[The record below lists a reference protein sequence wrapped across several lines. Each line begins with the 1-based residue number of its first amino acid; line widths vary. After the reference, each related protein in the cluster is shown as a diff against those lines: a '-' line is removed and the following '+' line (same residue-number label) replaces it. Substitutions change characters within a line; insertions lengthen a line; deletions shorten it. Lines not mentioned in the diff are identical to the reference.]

1 MGVYGNVAG
10 KAQTHKYVE
19 FGGVA
24 CKTPRAYGNV
34 QLIIR
39 ALWTSYDDVSIKP
52 GPNGEKSLLS
62 DIVVGGIVDFRL
74 YQYPEGSRQAMKW
87 TVRNVYTAED
97 RLRNIPY
104 PDPASQIEPDPI
116 QIQFM
121 LPEYVFVAE
130 SDDIRVGVWDEKSRS
145 WSTAE
150 IDDLQLDKTS
160 RKLEFTTKKLAQMAF
175 LQSRCTDY
183 PYKRW
188 KLRCV
193 ENQKAILDI
202 ETRRGLPLTFEIGEE
217 YLKLLVEPEAEG
229 SPEVFPELRH
239 LKNKEFLPGYL
250 LLELSKCG
258 IHLLPRNEDAEL
270 GGITLK
276 DFNAEERAIGDIS
289 SSLRAFAYRSCRW
302 N

>member
-1 MGVYGNVAG
+1 
-10 KAQTHKYVE
+10 
-19 FGGVA
+19 
-24 CKTPRAYGNV
+24 
-34 QLIIR
+34 
-39 ALWTSYDDVSIKP
+39 
-52 GPNGEKSLLS
+52 
-62 DIVVGGIVDFRL
+62 
-74 YQYPEGSRQAMKW
+74 
-87 TVRNVYTAED
+87 
-97 RLRNIPY
+97 
-104 PDPASQIEPDPI
+104 
-116 QIQFM
+116 M

-130 SDDIRVGVWDEKSRS
+130 SDDIRVGVWDEKNRS
-145 WSTAE
+145 WSTVE

-202 ETRRGLPLTFEIGEE
+202 ETRRGLPLTFEIGED
-217 YLKLLVEPEAEG
+217 YLKLLVEAEAEG
-229 SPEVFPELRH
+229 TPEVFPELRH
-239 LKNKEFLPGYL
+239 LKNKEFIPGFL

-258 IHLLPRNEDAEL
+258 IHLLPRDEDAEL
-270 GGITLK
+270 GGIKLK

-289 SSLRAFAYRSCRW
+289 ASLRAYAYRSCRW